1 MQKEVNLMIAL
12 AGIELLKEPTK
23 RNLSTLL
30 GCHPK
35 TLNSYLAELKKKYG
49 IEFILTLEGAISTAN
64 MHVSVGSWGQ
74 INRIPLLQTYEPLV
88 RVNAAPDTLK
98 AESPVPADAP
108 KGSPIFKTASD
119 SQEDQSA

>member
-35 TLNSYLAELKKKYG
+35 TLNSYLTELKKKYG
-49 IEFILTLEGAISTAN
+49 VEFVLTLEGAISTAN
-64 MHVSVGSWGQ
+64 MHVSVGSWGS

-88 RVNAAPDTLK
+88 RANAQADTLK
-98 AESPVPADAP
+98 PESPVPADAP
-108 KGSPIFKTASD
+108 KGEPIFKTPADASA
-119 SQEDQSA
+119 Q